1 MNIIEANISDIP
13 VIRDVM
19 IRAFRE
25 YEKATPP
32 TSALEETV
40 ESITAE
46 MQNGV
51 QALIG
56 YMEEEPVAMVRFR
69 LEDESL
75 YFSRFSVVPERQ
87 GQGIA
92 KKILRFLEEYAT
104 QQGKR
109 VVACKV
115 RADVPKNIS
124 LYQSIGY
131 HVREESVLHRTD
143 GTSIVVVSMEKSLS

>member
-1 MNIIEANISDIP
+1 MNIIKANISDVPI
-13 VIRDVM
+13 IRDVM

-25 YEKATPP
+25 YEQATPP
-32 TSALEETV
+32 TSALKETV
-40 ESITAE
+40 ESIAAE
-46 MQNGV
+46 LQSGV
-51 QALIG
+51 EALIG
-56 YMEEEPVAMVRFR
+56 YIEEEPVAMVRFR

-92 KKILRFLEEYAT
+92 KEMLRFLEDYAK

-131 HVREESVLHRTD
+131 HVCEESVLHRTD
-143 GTSIVVVSMEKSLS
+143 GTSIAVVSMEKSLS

>member
-1 MNIIEANISDIP
+1 MNIIKANLSDVP

-19 IRAFRE
+19 IRAFQE
-25 YEKATPP
+25 YEHATPP
-32 TSALEETV
+32 TSALKETV
-40 ESITAE
+40 ESIATE
-46 MQNGV
+46 MQSGV
-51 QALIG
+51 EALIA
-56 YMEEEPVAMVRFR
+56 YIEEEPVAMVRFR
-69 LEDESL
+69 SEDKSL

-92 KKILRFLEEYAT
+92 KKILRYLEEYAT

-131 HVREESVLHRTD
+131 HVCEESILHRTD
-143 GTSIVVVSMEKSLS
+143 GTSIAVVSMEKLLS

>member
-25 YEKATPP
+25 YEQATPP
-32 TSALEETV
+32 TSALKETI
-40 ESITAE
+40 ESITVE
-46 MQNGV
+46 MQSGV

-56 YMEEEPVAMVRFR
+56 YIEGEAVAMVRFR
-69 LEDESL
+69 LEEETL

-92 KKILRFLEEYAT
+92 KEILRFLEDYAT
-104 QQGKR
+104 RQGKR

-131 HVREESVLHRTD
+131 HVYEESVLHRTD
-143 GTSIVVVSMEKSLS
+143 GTSIAVVSMKKSLS

>member
-32 TSALEETV
+32 TSALKETV

-46 MQNGV
+46 MQSGV

-109 VVACKV
+109 VIACKV
-115 RADVPKNIS
+115 RADVTKNIS

-131 HVREESVLHRTD
+131 HVCEESVLHRTD
-143 GTSIVVVSMEKSLS
+143 GTSIAVVSMEKSLS

>member
-1 MNIIEANISDIP
+1 MNIIKANISDVPI
-13 VIRDVM
+13 IRDVM

-25 YEKATPP
+25 YEQATPP
-32 TSALEETV
+32 TSALKETV

-46 MQNGV
+46 MQSGV
-51 QALIG
+51 EALIG
-56 YMEEEPVAMVRFR
+56 YIEEEPVAMVRFR

-92 KKILRFLEEYAT
+92 KKILRYLEEYAT

-109 VVACKV
+109 VIVCKV

-131 HVREESVLHRTD
+131 HVCEESVLHRTD
-143 GTSIVVVSMEKSLS
+143 GTSIAVVSMEKSLS